1 MRTTR
6 VPLKNVKNFGPVTLI
21 EFEAMGINF
30 LDEII
35 TLGFEETCRQWVQYF
50 PERLNA
56 NAFMGIACAIDGVV
70 WTKATAEH
78 KAVAHSL
85 MQQLRKEYNLPPA
98 KGGRK
103 KTAKN
108 M

>member
-1 MRTTR
+1 MRI
-6 VPLKNVKNFGPVTLI
+6 PLKNVKNFGPVTLV
-21 EFEAMGINF
+21 EFDAMGIIF

-78 KAVAHSL
+78 KALAHSL
-85 MQQLRKEYNLPPA
+85 VRQLRKEYNLPPV
-98 KGGRK
+98 KVGGKKKRK
-103 KTAKN
+103 N
-108 M
+108 